1 MNGNWNWSLVDK
13 VVYINLKERTD
24 RNEHIKK
31 ELEKVCFPPEKIIR
45 FEAIRAGSG
54 FIGCA
59 KSHLAVLKM
68 AQENNWKNI
77 LVLEDDMVFEND
89 DETIIRTNNFLS
101 KLNNIH
107 WDAAFLS
114 ASYYIVNA
122 IDDNFFKVN
131 FAYLANSYLVNNHYY
146 EKLINNYTES
156 VQRLT
161 NGESSSEYG
170 LDSNWL
176 KIMKIDNWY
185 GIYPVIGYQRTDIS
199 DIEYKEIDRTHQF
212 TRTFDKMKAYGS
224 K

>member
-1 MNGNWNWSLVDK
+1 MIDTRRPSRCRGKRPLLLGPSL
-13 VVYINLKERTD
+13 
-24 RNEHIKK
+24 
-31 ELEKVCFPPEKIIR
+31 
-45 FEAIRAGSG
+45 G
-54 FIGCA
+54 
-59 KSHLAVLKM
+59 LASARPL
-68 AQENNWKNI
+68 Q
-77 LVLEDDMVFEND
+77 
-89 DETIIRTNNFLS
+89 
-101 KLNNIH
+101 
-107 WDAAFLS
+107 AAFKS
-114 ASYYIVNA
+114 A
-122 IDDNFFKVN
+122 KVN

>member
-1 MNGNWNWSLVDK
+1 MLHFYPPAIISLT
-13 VVYINLKERTD
+13 L
-24 RNEHIKK
+24 
-31 ELEKVCFPPEKIIR
+31 LMII
-45 FEAIRAGSG
+45 
-54 FIGCA
+54 
-59 KSHLAVLKM
+59 
-68 AQENNWKNI
+68 
-77 LVLEDDMVFEND
+77 
-89 DETIIRTNNFLS
+89 
-101 KLNNIH
+101 
-107 WDAAFLS
+107 
-114 ASYYIVNA
+114 
-122 IDDNFFKVN
+122 FKVN